1 MIRGLFFVIFALGLF
16 ELYLLVKV
24 GQWLGA
30 LVPVLLVI
38 AGFIAG
44 GLVIRHTGLKSLAL
58 LRGMGRDTLK
68 QRDAA
73 AGGLAGVLAG
83 IFFILPG
90 LLSDVA
96 ALVLL
101 TPFARRFLARRF
113 KVAGAASETIIIEGE
128 AVEVA
133 PERPLIDGDNRSP
146 WQR

>member
-1 MIRGLFFVIFALGLF
+1 MIRGLFFVIFALGLL
-16 ELYLLVKV
+16 ELYLLVIV

-38 AGFIAG
+38 AGFVAG
-44 GLVIRHTGLKSLAL
+44 GLVIRHTGIKSLAL

-101 TPFARRFLARRF
+101 TPFARRYLASRF
-113 KVAGAASETIIIEGE
+113 KTVGPGSDAIIIEGE
-128 AVEVA
+128 AVEIA
-133 PERPLIDGDNRSP
+133 GERPQIEGDNSSP